1 MIETAGKYRIV
12 SDPKSRVLE
21 IQDAVTWAPI
31 STLSV
36 PDDPRV
42 FAAVRNPECTAQF
55 ISEQLYKRI
64 RIHVP
69 VEIIPIEAARAKI
82 SRQSRKPV
90 RFFDLRTP

>member
-12 SDPKSRVLE
+12 SNPESRVLE

-42 FAAVRNPECTAQF
+42 FAAVRKGIGEICGAEAKQATPKTA
-55 ISEQLYKRI
+55 SK
-64 RIHVP
+64 
-69 VEIIPIEAARAKI
+69 K
-82 SRQSRKPV
+82 SK
-90 RFFDLRTP
+90 